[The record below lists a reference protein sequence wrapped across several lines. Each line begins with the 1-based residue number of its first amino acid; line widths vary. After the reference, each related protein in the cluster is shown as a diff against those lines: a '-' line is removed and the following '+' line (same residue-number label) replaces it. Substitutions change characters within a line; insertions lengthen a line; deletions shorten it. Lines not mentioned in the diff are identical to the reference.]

1 MDESAVGVYET
12 FIRDMLQVFLS
23 RYKEFENVK
32 DLSDFDKGRQLAYWE
47 ILDIIKTRKDIISDV
62 LSEEEIDAGRI
73 SAGHFCGPLFRIES
87 APDCEAQGAA
97 VAGLKVVDFDHFT
110 QYPMNHHRP
119 SSWAS
124 SWHF

>member
-23 RYKEFENVK
+23 RYKELEDAK

-62 LSEEEIDAGRI
+62 LSEEEIDAG
-73 SAGHFCGPLFRIES
+73 
-87 APDCEAQGAA
+87 
-97 VAGLKVVDFDHFT
+97 
-110 QYPMNHHRP
+110 
-119 SSWAS
+119 
-124 SWHF
+124 

>member
-32 DLSDFDKGRQLAYWE
+32 ELSDFDKGRQLAYWE

-62 LSEEEIDAGRI
+62 LSEEEIDAG
-73 SAGHFCGPLFRIES
+73 
-87 APDCEAQGAA
+87 
-97 VAGLKVVDFDHFT
+97 
-110 QYPMNHHRP
+110 
-119 SSWAS
+119 
-124 SWHF
+124 